1 MNKFMNKEK
10 LFFLIPLLLFSLSA
24 LARISI
30 PGSDESASLETLGT
44 MAKTFDVVIFTWG
57 AKIAA
62 AVVFLLAGWAIKEN
76 RLGMALLCLVAGFL
90 ILFAPKLATE
100 IQTMAGVNSIFG
112 G

>member
-1 MNKFMNKEK
+1 MNLRKVS
-10 LFFLIPLLLFSLSA
+10 FLIPFILIAIPVF
-24 LARISI
+24 ARITI
-30 PGSDESASLETLGT
+30 PGTNEADQLETLGT

-57 AKIAA
+57 AKLAA

-76 RLGMALLCLVAGFL
+76 RLGVALLCLCAGFL

-100 IQTMAGVNSIFG
+100 IQSLAGMTSLFG

>member
-1 MNKFMNKEK
+1 MKASKAAFW
-10 LFFLIPLLLFSLSA
+10 LVLSLFSITA

-30 PGSDESASLETLGT
+30 PGTNESDQLETLGT
-44 MAKTFDVVIFTWG
+44 MVKTFDIIIFNWG

-62 AVVFLLAGWAIKEN
+62 AVVFLLGGWAIKEN
-76 RLGMALLCLVAGFL
+76 RLGMALLCLCAGFL

-100 IQTMAGVNSIFG
+100 IQTMAGINSLFG

>member
-1 MNKFMNKEK
+1 MTKEK
-10 LFFLIPLLLFSLSA
+10 FFFLLPLILISASA

-30 PGSDESASLETLGT
+30 PGTDESGDLETLGI
-44 MAKTFDVVIFTWG
+44 MAKTFDTVIFTWG

-76 RLGMALLCLVAGFL
+76 RLGMALMCLCAGFL

-100 IQTMAGVNSIFG
+100 IQTMAGVNSLFG

>member
-1 MNKFMNKEK
+1 MKMRK
-10 LFFLIPLLLFSLSA
+10 LVPLIPLMLITASA
-24 LARISI
+24 FARITI
-30 PGSDESASLETLGT
+30 PGTNEADQLETLGT

-76 RLGMALLCLVAGFL
+76 RLGMALLCLCAGFL

-100 IQTMAGVNSIFG
+100 IQAIAGMNSLFG

>member
-1 MNKFMNKEK
+1 MNLKKAS
-10 LFFLIPLLLFSLSA
+10 FLIPFALCAIPA
-24 LARISI
+24 LAKITI
-30 PGSDESASLETLGT
+30 PGTNEADQLETLGT
-44 MAKTFDVVIFTWG
+44 MAKTFDVIIFTWG

-76 RLGMALLCLVAGFL
+76 RLGVALLCLCAGFL

-100 IQTMAGVNSIFG
+100 IQTLAGMTSLFG